1 MRIGDVV
8 TIIDIGCIYPTFQ
21 VMAEQLGAD
30 FDKWENNR
38 MGGGSLAGSN
48 AKILNINTDNIN
60 DDHILIEVL
69 DGRNIGEQYVIGMDG
84 VDLDMAANILGDDL
98 FDI

>member
-60 DDHILIEVL
+60 DDHILKAL
-69 DGRNIGEQYVIGMDG
+69 P
-84 VDLDMAANILGDDL
+84 VDLLYIITFSSTSNFIVYILLD
-98 FDI
+98 F

>member
-1 MRIGDVV
+1 M
-8 TIIDIGCIYPTFQ
+8 
-21 VMAEQLGAD
+21 
-30 FDKWENNR
+30 
-38 MGGGSLAGSN
+38 
-48 AKILNINTDNIN
+48 NT